1 MDRRPKGIK
10 TCALSNKHGNVLTG
24 PKTYCFTKFSLP
36 LSLLKFAN
44 FIRLLLEVKTSLI
57 SYNPDQKSW
66 DTFAKTPQIRASPL
80 HPQCNVDLKG
90 SSHQESLQAL
100 STLLGVGG
108 GRAVT
113 KTV

>member
-1 MDRRPKGIK
+1 MCIK
-10 TCALSNKHGNVLTG
+10 
-24 PKTYCFTKFSLP
+24 SLRWD
-36 LSLLKFAN
+36 LNLY
-44 FIRLLLEVKTSLI
+44 RTSFLI
-57 SYNPDQKSW
+57 NNTYNPGQKSW
-66 DTFAKTPQIRASPL
+66 DTFAKIPQIRASPL